1 MEMIRYT
8 NIRTGN
14 DLLDESLELYLM
26 YGYEPGGFLTS
37 VLANDLFMAVNRAD
51 HWNKSNLYHIV
62 HQIQFKVPSHAYG
75 SYEAV
80 RDWCRDKD
88 DRRSKYARYMEKQF
102 TLQSLKGEVKE
113 ENKNDYPF

>member
-1 MEMIRYT
+1 MICYT
-8 NIRTGN
+8 DIRTGN
-14 DLLDESLELYLM
+14 RWLDESLELYLM

-75 SYEAV
+75 SYAAV
-80 RDWCRDKD
+80 KEWCKD
-88 DRRSKYARYMEKQF
+88 VDGRRSEYARYLEKQF
-102 TLQSLKGEVKE
+102 TMRSLKGEVREKAY
-113 ENKNDYPF
+113 DDPPF